1 MLVRDPR
8 KRITPQQAL
17 EHPWLIAF
25 TSSSLPPSLPPSSS
39 SEKEMEEEEM
49 EVVIVGGREGGREGG
64 MDDGSDKTERL
75 GGCVLRSQYGSPL
88 CVVS

>member
-17 EHPWLIAF
+17 CHPWLIRF
-25 TSSSLPPSLPPSSS
+25 SSSSSSSSSSPSSS
-39 SEKEMEEEEM
+39 PSGEQVPMEVEKEAEE
-49 EVVIVGGREGGREGG
+49 GK
-64 MDDGSDKTERL
+64 DKTERL